1 MCPPSAGGAGGSDAP
16 GLQRGEPRQAI
27 LGGHTEQPPC
37 RGSSEL
43 VKGRHLTVSQARKF
57 TSLVHM
63 GCGRMFL
70 LLRCDQLDDL
80 GKERETVKSAHRL
93 LFFLLLTLHHRHK
106 IWIWETAS
114 GFEMGFCAVVCE
126 ALSAQ
131 SRLMLQMHIKISHS
145 VPSNR
150 NQLPLILS
158 RQEDF
163 SKAFWA
169 SVELGPERHGFPG
182 PLPLSCSLISA
193 SLDLQI

>member
-1 MCPPSAGGAGGSDAP
+1 MRAPGWGEGEQVWACIRSVQCVPPSAGGAGGSDAP
-16 GLQRGEPRQAI
+16 GLQWGEPRQAI
-27 LGGHTEQPPC
+27 LGGHTEQPPY

-114 GFEMGFCAVVCE
+114 GFEMGFWGAVE
-126 ALSAQ
+126 
-131 SRLMLQMHIKISHS
+131 
-145 VPSNR
+145 
-150 NQLPLILS
+150 
-158 RQEDF
+158 
-163 SKAFWA
+163 
-169 SVELGPERHGFPG
+169 
-182 PLPLSCSLISA
+182 
-193 SLDLQI
+193 